1 MLTILSRWMI
11 RKTILL
17 VNVLFTAAAGFS
29 QCPTASFNTP
39 IEVCTDEN
47 INLINASSGAARY
60 EWDFCAGDLSGLPS
74 KTSDITNSL
83 FNKPSKITIVNEADR
98 WYGFVASRF
107 GKRVVKLDF
116 GSDLKNDPRIV
127 NLGNL
132 ENSFEQ
138 PIDIE
143 FFQEDDKWY
152 ALVIDVAADKL
163 FRLNFLDLS
172 NNAPVVEE
180 ITTLSSLNL
189 LDAPTDL
196 AIIDEPG
203 NVTAIITNF
212 SAANVTHVSF
222 GNSILNN
229 PTSTNYEVVGASNL
243 QGVSAI
249 KVCEGWQAIV
259 TSEGNSKF
267 YQLNYQNGLST
278 APAVSEIVTGSGISR
293 PIGISIV
300 EEASVLY
307 AFVQSFSGNLYRVE
321 EPLTIAPSI
330 DNLGNFSSLPSAN
343 QGVALENMS
352 SMWYGFSVNIN
363 ANRISR
369 FQFSNVCSTSK
380 GLSSQE
386 NPSSLVYSQS
396 GTYTI
401 SLTAIDEGGNSN
413 SIVSDIVVKSDEA
426 PVVDFVINEAFCTDT
441 PSDLI
446 GLSPFNDITAWRWN
460 FGDGSSTS
468 SNQETTHQYTSPG
481 TYEVTLEVE
490 STNGCGN
497 RLTKE
502 ITIYEPPSPNF
513 TAPTGQICT
522 NGAAGFT
529 NTTDAKGADV
539 DSLITYQWFV
549 DDELVSEEANPD
561 ITFANGGDQ
570 TVRLEASIPGCTEIT
585 EQTVS
590 VLQGPTVNF
599 NVAQICQGDPIAF
612 ENLTTGDG
620 VTGYAWDFGDG
631 GTFSSVAAESPTYTF
646 TEAGTYTVA
655 LRVDNTLGCQNIY
668 QQEVTVFEQP
678 SVGFVSDVACVG
690 TPTQF
695 TDTTTAGVNANV
707 IAWQWDFGDNLGTA
721 AVRNP
726 TYAYP
731 QPGTYDVRL
740 TTQTTAGCT
749 DAIQKTITVESPVT
763 AGFAAVPQCPTA
775 AADYRILFS
784 DTSLVTAGDEVTRWF
799 WTIGEASF
807 VTREVEYSFP
817 GPGDYEVSLTA
828 FAASGCNAIVRRTV
842 RVDSLPA
849 LDFTADASV
858 CTSQTVA
865 FRSAVNPFGRA
876 ITEYAWSVSNPAG
889 EEVSTAFEADPSFA
903 FDEPGAHEVT
913 LSVSTEAGCTFSR
926 TQSVAVTATPLAD
939 FTATP
944 ARGGAPLVVNFAGA
958 SVEGTEYQWDFGGVN
973 SADEVSPTFTFNEP
987 GSYTVTL
994 TARNEAGCESTTQQT
1009 IEVLNPVQDVR
1020 LESLSIV
1027 DNPNGPGQRLLLT
1040 VRNVGSL
1047 PADSVSVTIN
1057 FGDAVSVQEGLPEP
1071 LLAGETRVYVTRF
1084 QLPAST
1090 STVRYLCA
1098 TLRVDDVSFVDARP
1112 EDNRNCASL
1121 DQQLTVEPPFPNPA
1135 ADRLQVPVILP
1146 EAAAVSLRLTNLNG
1160 KVMQSYRQADAPA
1173 GLNTFII
1180 RTKGMPV
1187 GTYLLQI
1194 DYQGEQ
1200 RQFRVS
1206 VAP

>member
-1 MLTILSRWMI
+1 MGRLLLSLSLALMQS
-11 RKTILL
+11 
-17 VNVLFTAAAGFS
+17 FAAAQSPVADFS
-29 QCPTASFNTP
+29 APVDICLGERIMLSNTS
-39 IEVCTDEN
+39 VQ
-47 INLINASSGAARY
+47 AARY
-60 EWDFCAGDLSGLPS
+60 SWDFCEGDLAIIPNISTLTEEDLSLPVG
-74 KTSDITNSL
+74 TSLIQGDG
-83 FNKPSKITIVNEADR
+83 K
-98 WYGFVASRF
+98 WYGFITNINSNSIMRVNFGESLSNLSPTLVDLGTLSELVTEPQNVKVVESERQYYIFINNRKNNKLIRINLGSDIENTSVSTDILATGSGFINGGMDVVFDGTQWIVYLTNRNSLTRIEMGSSLGNAPVSIATTSVISEVDGIGDIKLVKHDNQWYGFIVGYTSRTIH
-107 GKRVVKLDF
+107 RLDF
-116 GSDLKNDPRIV
+116 GSNLSQDPVSSRLSTPDLTNVRPYGLAVEYDNKQWILFSSTNEGNFLRLKLGNEIV
-127 NLGNL
+127 NNNPEYEDLGKLGQLKQVLKFDIAKSESRWVGLATNW
-132 ENSFEQ
+132 NSNDYF
-138 PIDIE
+138 
-143 FFQEDDKWY
+143 
-152 ALVIDVAADKL
+152 L
-163 FRLNFLDLS
+163 LNF
-172 NNAPVVEE
+172 PQ
-180 ITTLSSLNL
+180 SSCPFNQ
-189 LDAPTDL
+189 
-196 AIIDEPG
+196 
-203 NVTAIITNF
+203 VF
-212 SAANVTHVSF
+212 SARIDTVQIAASTSGMLNVS
-222 GNSILNN
+222 L
-229 PTSTNYEVVGASNL
+229 Y
-243 QGVSAI
+243 
-249 KVCEGWQAIV
+249 
-259 TSEGNSKF
+259 SEDA
-267 YQLNYQNGLST
+267 NGLSSFIT
-278 APAVSEIVTGSGISR
+278 KTIEVSDLEAPNIAIANTICFGS
-293 PIGISIV
+293 PIQLS
-300 EEASVLY
+300 A
-307 AFVQSFSGNLYRVE
+307 QTNQ
-321 EPLTIAPSI
+321 PLT
-330 DNLGNFSSLPSAN
+330 
-343 QGVALENMS
+343 
-352 SMWYGFSVNIN
+352 SVTWTIN
-363 ANRISR
+363 
-369 FQFSNVCSTSK
+369 
-380 GLSSQE
+380 
-386 NPSSLVYSQS
+386 
-396 GTYTI
+396 
-401 SLTAIDEGGNSN
+401 
-413 SIVSDIVVKSDEA
+413 
-426 PVVDFVINEAFCTDT
+426 NEART
-441 PSDLI
+441 
-446 GLSPFNDITAWRWN
+446 G
-460 FGDGSSTS
+460 
-468 SNQETTHQYTSPG
+468 ETIAYDFPTPG
-481 TYEVTLEVE
+481 TYEVALEVE

-502 ITIYEPPSPNF
+502 ITIYEPPAPNF
-513 TAPTGQICT
+513 TAPAGQICT
-522 NGAAGFT
+522 NGAVGFT

-889 EEVSTAFEADPSFA
+889 EEVSTAFEADPSFV
-903 FDEPGAHEVT
+903 FEEPGIHEVT

-926 TQSVAVTATPLAD
+926 TQSVAVVATPSAD

-944 ARGGAPLVVNFAGA
+944 ARGGAPLLVNFAGA

-973 SADEVSPTFTFNEP
+973 SADEASPTFTFNEP

-1146 EAAAVSLRLTNLNG
+1146 EAAAVSLRLTDLNG